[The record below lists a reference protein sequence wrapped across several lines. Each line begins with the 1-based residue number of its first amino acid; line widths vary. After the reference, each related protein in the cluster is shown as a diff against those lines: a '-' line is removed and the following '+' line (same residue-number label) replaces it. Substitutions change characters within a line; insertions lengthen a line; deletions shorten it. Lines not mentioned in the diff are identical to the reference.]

1 LLGSVKEKQMNG
13 RILILVSVLLVLSP
27 AFSQKKKAATGP
39 CKGETQYD
47 LNVCAGEE
55 FKRADA
61 ELNRV
66 YQQLLKAVEGDKLA
80 TTKIKW
86 AEQTWIVYRDAYLEA
101 MFPMEDKQEYGSIY
115 PMEYASTKA
124 ELTRT
129 QTAALKELLRAH
141 SPE

>member
-1 LLGSVKEKQMNG
+1 MK
-13 RILILVSVLLVLSP
+13 ICFFALILVLVTFFP
-27 AFSQKKKAATGP
+27 ASTQEKKAATDP
-39 CKGETQYD
+39 CKGYTQYEM
-47 LNVCAGEE
+47 NICAGQE
-55 FKRADA
+55 FKHADE

-66 YQQLLKAVEGDKLA
+66 YQQLLKVVENDKLA

-101 MFPMEDKQEYGSIY
+101 MFPAEDKQEYGSMY

-129 QTAALKELLRAH
+129 QTAALKELLREH
-141 SPE
+141 SQK